1 MNNDDH
7 DDNDINRQ
15 IQILAAMLQM
25 AEICLFNNDKK
36 EQNDPKLQLL
46 NLFSSELFMN
56 EFVTII
62 GEWVLD
68 ALLEYDNPRKQGVE
82 DADGEVA
89 ATTPD
94 DDQTPTRHRKS

>member
-25 AEICLFNNDKK
+25 PEICLFNNDKK

-94 DDQTPTRHRKS
+94 DDQAPT